1 MRSPF
6 AQPRVADTKPPKAR
20 PSRHL
25 IVFFTS
31 ALIASFLTLALSAH
45 GDNAPAGKP
54 AAPGPATKPAEAK
67 WQSLFDGKTMGK
79 WSVSD
84 FAGHG
89 EPRVEDGALQLPFGE
104 QLTGVTYTGEV
115 PKINYEVELE
125 AQKVDGA
132 DFFCGLTFP
141 VGDSFASL
149 IVGGW
154 GGSVVGISSLDD
166 KDAAHNDTRTARR
179 FDTGKWYK
187 IRLRVMPDKLQ
198 AWVNEEKVVDV
209 VTTGKKIS
217 TRREIDAGKPFG
229 LSSYQTTAA
238 IRDIRIRVLP
248 AGEAP
253 AKVSG
258 NP

>member
-1 MRSPF
+1 MRLQLTRPAVISVAFFAIAMIASLVMLAPF
-6 AQPRVADTKPPKAR
+6 ARSEDS
-20 PSRHL
+20 PS
-25 IVFFTS
+25 
-31 ALIASFLTLALSAH
+31 
-45 GDNAPAGKP
+45 NKP
-54 AAPGPATKPAEAK
+54 AAPGAPSKPADAAKPAEPK

-104 QLTGVTYTGEV
+104 QLTGVTYTGEI
-115 PKINYEVELE
+115 PKNNYEVELE
-125 AQKVDGA
+125 AQKVDGS

-141 VGDSFASL
+141 VDDSFASL

-154 GGSVVGISSLDD
+154 GGSVVGISSFDG
-166 KDAAHNDTRTARR
+166 KDAAHNETRSAHR

-198 AWVNEEKVVDV
+198 AWINEEKVVDV

-229 LSSYQTTAA
+229 IASYQTSAA
-238 IRDIRIRVLP
+238 LRDIRIRTLP
-248 AGEAP
+248 AADAP
-253 AKVSG
+253 AK
-258 NP
+258 